1 MSIAT
6 YAWFTQRLPGANKIV
21 MTADDSSVTVDG
33 YAYVPG
39 YATDENGDPIEAAHS
54 NHGDN
59 PLLNASKQTEAG
71 SATYTVTFS
80 SAALSTDFSYA
91 ELYGDELFQYE
102 RSFPHLYLEFRYT
115 KPTFDGFIQ
124 ARVKNIAYAADV
136 DGYTNLNGS
145 LKFQYRAV
153 TEQNTPAKKRINGF
167 TAAYGDSA
175 YISSDWT
182 AITEETGDFDV
193 YNDTTDMAGYSYG
206 ASYTVQNQ
214 LYVPGF
220 PYMYDASNYYY
231 SKSTFLEF
239 RVDPLSWVRYFQ
251 NHDGA
256 SSRQYNFGVSFDVG
270 LNFSNT
276 PYYDSSYSNSPR
288 LALSASTLAMKPS
301 STDRS
306 IGVSA
311 FNFWNR
317 PTYAITYAKGNLL
330 ASAQVDANNV
340 LVLASGP
347 TSGTAALDVRAYN
360 GSQSAEATLVVRISG
375 PNLTLS
381 ANVVTVKMGG
391 YATIM
396 AETCNFDGEATIGA
410 VSSEPS
416 VASVSIN
423 GTLIAIVPVAIG
435 ESVLT
440 VTATDG
446 FSTKTATCAISV
458 TKENKTL
465 VSIAVTTPP
474 DKTVYLKGEVLD
486 TTGLVVTA
494 AWNDGTHA
502 FVSGSCGFTPTD
514 LNVVGTQVITVSYG
528 GCTSA
533 FAVTVNDIALWG
545 LAMGEPGCDSAKR
558 GFSENRPAIFKNGE
572 EATLDPCL
580 YLLG

>member
-6 YAWFTQRLPGANKIV
+6 YAWFTQSLPGANKIV
-21 MTADDSSVTVDG
+21 MTADDSSVIVDG

-54 NHGDN
+54 NHGEN
-59 PLLNASKQTEAG
+59 PLLDASKQTGAG

-124 ARVKNIAYAADV
+124 ARVKNIAYAPDV
-136 DGYTNLNGS
+136 NGYTNLNGS
-145 LKFQYRAV
+145 LRFQYRAV

-167 TAAYGDSA
+167 TAAYEDSA
-175 YISSDWT
+175 YTSSDWT
-182 AITEETGDFDV
+182 TITEETGDFDL
-193 YNDTTDMAGYSYG
+193 YNETTDMAGYSYG

-220 PYMYDASNYYY
+220 PYMYDATNYYY

-239 RVDPLSWVRYFQ
+239 RVDPLSWIQYFR

-256 SSRQYNFGVSFDVG
+256 DSRQYDFGVSFDVG

-276 PYYDSSYSNSPR
+276 PYYDSTYSNSPR
-288 LALSASTLAMKPS
+288 LALSASALAMKPS
-301 STDRS
+301 SADRS

-311 FNFWNR
+311 FNFWNT
-317 PTYAITYAKGNLL
+317 PTYAITSTENGLL
-330 ASAQVDANNV
+330 LSAQVGADNV
-340 LVLASGP
+340 LALNSGP
-347 TSGTAALDVRAYN
+347 TSGTATLTIRATN
-360 GSQSAEATLVVRISG
+360 GSQSAEATLIVRVSG
-375 PNLTLS
+375 PSLSLS
-381 ANVVTVKMGG
+381 ANAVTVKMGS
-391 YATIM
+391 YATVT
-396 AETCNFDGEATIGA
+396 AEACNFDGEVTIGA
-410 VSSEPS
+410 ASSEPS

-423 GTLIAIVPVAIG
+423 GTLIAIAPVAIG
-435 ESVLT
+435 ESVLM

-446 FSTKTATCAISV
+446 SNEKTATCAISV
-458 TKENKTL
+458 AKEGKTL

-494 AWNDGTHA
+494 TWDEGTHA
-502 FVSGSCGFTPTD
+502 VVSGSCGFTPTD
-514 LNVVGTQVITVSYG
+514 LDVAGTQLITVSYG
-528 GCTSA
+528 GCTTA
-533 FAVTVNDIALWG
+533 FAVTVNDIAPCWIFTG
-545 LAMGEPGCDSAKR
+545 KTGGEAAFGPR
-558 GFSENRPAIFKNGE
+558 
-572 EATLDPCL
+572 LD
-580 YLLG
+580 LLG